1 MRFIDFYDDG
11 YRFEVL
17 EDIKV
22 GIVIGK
28 IEVVSVL
35 GSRVGY
41 FILKGDLDNKF
52 KIVRNGVVRLN
63 FFLDYEM

>member
-17 EDIKV
+17 EDIRV

-52 KIVRNGVVRLN
+52 KIVRNGEVRLN

>member
-52 KIVRNGVVRLN
+52 KIIRNGEVRLN

>member
-52 KIVRNGVVRLN
+52 KIVRNGEVRLN